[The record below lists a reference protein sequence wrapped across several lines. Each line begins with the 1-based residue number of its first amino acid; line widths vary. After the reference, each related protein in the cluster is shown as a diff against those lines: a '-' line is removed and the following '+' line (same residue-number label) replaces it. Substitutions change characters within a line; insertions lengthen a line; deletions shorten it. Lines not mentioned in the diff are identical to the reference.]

1 YGIADERDTEPDLI
15 LPLRAAEGTA
25 AIFVEDG
32 GGENQPFRPGNGLG
46 VPEGRGGVKGDEV
59 GEHVIDT
66 VLAGSAVVPDQ
77 TGDLAIVRMVQ
88 HILPISAHFV
98 AHGYYCEAS
107 LLQKLDVEFSIVA
120 TIISRLD
127 SEIAR
132 MILVF
137 VGFNL

>member
-1 YGIADERDTEPDLI
+1 MVGAFFGGTAPNNLAVLDDPPYGIADERDTEPDLI

-66 VLAGSAVVPDQ
+66 VL
-77 TGDLAIVRMVQ
+77 
-88 HILPISAHFV
+88 LPA
-98 AHGYYCEAS
+98 
-107 LLQKLDVEFSIVA
+107 
-120 TIISRLD
+120 
-127 SEIAR
+127 
-132 MILVF
+132 
-137 VGFNL
+137 